1 MKQKKKPTTVRL
13 TPDNLDYCE
22 RHGTAAT
29 IDLATHLLHYKCY
42 KEGLQAYPGLTIPKQ
57 ATRQGTRTQIRLLP
71 EVWDYCTL
79 NCIPKSVFVNYAI
92 TELIADDH
100 GRGNNK

>member
-13 TPDNLDYCE
+13 TPENFDYCE

-29 IDLATHLLHYKCY
+29 IDLATHQLHYKCY
-42 KEGLQAYPGLTIPKQ
+42 KAGLQAFPGLTIPKQ

-79 NCIPKSVFVNYAI
+79 NSIPKSVFVNYALNLMQLEDNER
-92 TELIADDH
+92 T
-100 GRGNNK
+100 NNK

>member
-1 MKQKKKPTTVRL
+1 MKMKKKPTTVRL
-13 TPDNLDYCE
+13 THKNLDYCE

-29 IDLATHLLHYKCY
+29 IDLATHQLHYKCY

-79 NCIPKSVFVNYAI
+79 NSIPKSVFVNYAI
-92 TELIADDH
+92 SDLITHDNE
-100 GRGNNK
+100 RTNNQ

>member
-29 IDLATHLLHYKCY
+29 IDLATHQLHYECN
-42 KEGLQAYPGLTIPKQ
+42 KEGLQGFPSLTIPKQ
-57 ATRQGTRTQIRLLP
+57 ATRQGTRIQIRLLP

-79 NCIPKSVFVNYAI
+79 NSIPKSVFVNYAI
-92 TELIADDH
+92 SDLIAHDNE
-100 GRGNNK
+100 RTNNK

>member
-1 MKQKKKPTTVRL
+1 MKKKPTTVRL
-13 TPDNLDYCE
+13 TPDNLAYCQE
-22 RHGTAAT
+22 NGIAAT

-42 KEGLQAYPGLTIPKQ
+42 KEGLQAFPRLTIPKQ

-79 NCIPKSVFVNYAI
+79 NNIPKSVYVNYALNLMRI
-92 TELIADDH
+92 EH
-100 GRGNNK
+100 EE